1 MTVAPVDRR
10 VQSPGHLG
18 VALLV
23 AAPAWLVLDRR
34 DAAAFGLLAMLAG
47 VAPDAGLLLPL
58 VHHHGVV
65 HTFLAAVVAGVV
77 LGPATAALVGRAP
90 TRFRDR
96 FAEGSPVRS
105 RPRAFAGV
113 AIAVGW
119 ASHVAADMLS
129 APDVAQPVEP
139 FWPVVDGVVALDVVA
154 VHAMTVNLG
163 VLAAGLSVHAA
174 ALVATR
180 E

>member
-1 MTVAPVDRR
+1 
-10 VQSPGHLG
+10 
-18 VALLV
+18 
-23 AAPAWLVLDRR
+23 
-34 DAAAFGLLAMLAG
+34 
-47 VAPDAGLLLPL
+47 
-58 VHHHGVV
+58 
-65 HTFLAAVVAGVV
+65 
-77 LGPATAALVGRAP
+77 
-90 TRFRDR
+90 
-96 FAEGSPVRS
+96 
-105 RPRAFAGV
+105 
-113 AIAVGW
+113 
-119 ASHVAADMLS
+119 MLS